1 MSSSRVLLLSILCL
15 LPRLALAAG
24 GSSYAVIH
32 ENFTEF
38 ASDEGFLAES
48 VSANHMGGSVSGF
61 TDVGVHRGAC
71 VGYAWPGG
79 DEGQFQRSE
88 LYSSWDDL
96 VQLTGAPVDTL
107 GTIRAIAN
115 LASAHS
121 IDGGVGPK
129 GAGSSLE
136 YQFRVYVDGS
146 YTAMTYDRFVFQGP
160 DTPLHDDASWN
171 GATFANG
178 ALAGEFEIPYG
189 RTVKIQ
195 SLAEVWASENASVAI
210 TGEIGI
216 RFEIPPGSALVSNTA
231 GVVYQTSV
239 PEPATSS
246 LALAAVATLF
256 ALARRGGA
264 TRALR
269 F

>member
-1 MSSSRVLLLSILCL
+1 MFPLRALLLSVLCL
-15 LPRLALAAG
+15 LPGLALAAG
-24 GSSYAVIH
+24 GNSYAVIH

-38 ASDEGFLAES
+38 ATDEGELGES
-48 VSANHMGGSVSGF
+48 ISATHLGGSVSGF
-61 TDVGVHRGAC
+61 TDVGVHQGAC

-88 LYSSWDDL
+88 LYSNWDDL
-96 VQLTGAPVDTL
+96 VRLTGAPLDTP
-107 GTIRAIAN
+107 GTIRAIVN

-121 IDGGVGPK
+121 IDGDVGPK
-129 GAGSSLE
+129 GAGSTLD

-160 DTPLHDDASWN
+160 DAALDDNVSWN
-171 GATFANG
+171 DATFANG

-189 RTVKIQ
+189 RTVKIA

-216 RFEIPPGSALVSNTA
+216 RFEIPPGSALVSNTP
-231 GVVYQTSV
+231 GVVYVTSA
-239 PEPATSS
+239 PEPSTAV
-246 LALAAVATLF
+246 LALGSIATLL
-256 ALARRGGA
+256 ALARRSA
-264 TRALR
+264 
-269 F
+269 